1 MMTAAYG
8 KPFTMTFRHLTDY
21 AKQHPLGFRMM
32 LYVSLCSFI
41 FILVSSALQLT
52 LDYRRELKVIEQQT
66 ELIQRSYLVTLAKS
80 LWDLDLAQIE
90 LQLKGIQ
97 SLPDVIHLQLSYS
110 SVQGTAEINNGAP
123 PPPDHRIQRQGF
135 QLIHTTEGDQQ
146 RQLGQLEV
154 VFDLQAL
161 DHRVWKNSFNTLL
174 SQTLLVL
181 LIVLVIL
188 IIFYRQITRHLEA
201 MADYSRQIGA
211 GELGQSLDLDRRRPH
226 RPDELDQLAAALNEM
241 CQAIQQ
247 EMNQRKEQEQALR
260 YNRDQL
266 QQMVERRTQSLQTAK
281 ETAEI
286 ANNAKSQ
293 FLSTMSHEIRT
304 PMNGMLGMIQ
314 LLEKSALS
322 PQQRDQLT
330 VLHDATDALLET
342 FDHVLQYG
350 CLVEGGYISDDSHFS
365 LQRLLNNLI
374 TLMTPEAHRKGLNL
388 VLEKDPSVADAR
400 FGAAGSLRQILT
412 NFLANAI
419 KFTDS
424 GSVRLSVRPL
434 GDCGDSQ
441 RLRFEVRD
449 TGIGIKP
456 ELHQHI
462 FDRFSQADETI
473 TRRFGGTGLGL
484 TICKELAAALGGEI
498 GLTSSPGSGS
508 LFWLELPLI
517 TQTPPQVDV
526 TPTPEPCPPKRILLV
541 EDVVINQQVVIGLL
555 AQHQHPVTLASDG
568 QQALQISQQQRFD
581 LILMDMHLPGI
592 NGLEVSRRIK
602 EDADS
607 INRDTP
613 IAALTASVRPED
625 IHRYLDAGLSHV
637 IAKPIREDKLLD
649 VVTYPTAATD
659 RSTATRISTSTSPS
673 TPSEKPLVDL
683 ALVETHRQLL
693 GDKKL
698 IALMRS
704 FGEVYAE
711 LWPALQNSLSA
722 QDPVDTIEIAHKL
735 AGACDTLGFSRA
747 SAVLRELETTA
758 ESISVEDSLPA
769 ATSLEQ
775 LMGATLK
782 ASRDYAASN

>member
-1 MMTAAYG
+1 M
-8 KPFTMTFRHLTDY
+8 
-21 AKQHPLGFRMM
+21 
-32 LYVSLCSFI
+32 
-41 FILVSSALQLT
+41 
-52 LDYRRELKVIEQQT
+52 
-66 ELIQRSYLVTLAKS
+66 
-80 LWDLDLAQIE
+80 
-90 LQLKGIQ
+90 
-97 SLPDVIHLQLSYS
+97 
-110 SVQGTAEINNGAP
+110 
-123 PPPDHRIQRQGF
+123 
-135 QLIHTTEGDQQ
+135 
-146 RQLGQLEV
+146 
-154 VFDLQAL
+154 
-161 DHRVWKNSFNTLL
+161 
-174 SQTLLVL
+174 L

-241 CQAIQQ
+241 RQAIQQ

-281 ETAEI
+281 EAAEI

-322 PQQRDQLT
+322 PPQRDQLT

-434 GDCGDSQ
+434 GCDSQ

-456 ELHQHI
+456 ELHQQI

-517 TQTPPQVDV
+517 TQALPQVDV

-555 AQHQHPVTLASDG
+555 AQHQHRVTLASDG

-775 LMGATLK
+775 LMDATLK

>member
-135 QLIHTTEGDQQ
+135 QLIHTTAGDQQ

-161 DHRVWKNSFNTLL
+161 DHRVWKNGFSTLL

-241 CQAIQQ
+241 RQAIQQ

-281 ETAEI
+281 EAAEI

-434 GDCGDSQ
+434 GCDSQ

-456 ELHQHI
+456 ELHQQI

-517 TQTPPQVDV
+517 TQALPQVDV
-526 TPTPEPCPPKRILLV
+526 TTTPEPCPPKQILLV

-555 AQHQHPVTLASDG
+555 AQHQHRVTLASDG

-775 LMGATLK
+775 LMDATLK